1 MSLTATFV
9 TYAEFGWARKG
20 RLSP

>member
-9 TYAEFGWARKG
+9 TYAEFGCARKG